1 MLRMKKVI
9 TVVLLCLSAIGSAN
23 AQVVFAEDFEAT
35 SGLALPT
42 GWNQSVNTVGPDYL
56 NGWNTGDNHILGSI
70 NFKMSP
76 HTRFI
81 AVNDDRSTGSDNTNS
96 FLVMPPV
103 DLSAVTNPFLSFACC
118 YLNMS
123 FAGYSEQAT
132 IEISVDSGAH
142 WVVVETLSATT
153 PGWWKNRVVNL
164 AAFAGR
170 PSVYIGFRYSDNA
183 GWAYG
188 IGLDDI
194 KVFMPPR
201 EDISITAVEP
211 ASGSYKNYGLAAGAI
226 PLKVSV
232 TNNGGNYIGEFAVG
246 YQFNSGAIVTT
257 TIAPVTIAPFTTQTF
272 TLPDP
277 VLLPGAPGDYP
288 LRVWVAQ
295 AADTNHTNDTAA
307 TTTLTVVPFMPVK
320 KPLIEEATGVWCGWC
335 VRGKVYMDSLQTLW
349 GGGISRVAVHNTD
362 PMQVTAYDSWFSLR
376 IGDYPN
382 VWIDRR
388 IMDDPINFA
397 AANTDF
403 TTAFGFANI
412 NATGSLELDGTLTI
426 YTEVRPA
433 VQINHAALAF
443 IVTEDSVGGISADWN
458 QANNY
463 SYRTRNIPFSGGGF
477 DYNAATDPIV
487 ATQMLYNHVARSIT
501 PTVKGMTGLLP
512 PVMNV
517 GETYYA
523 SHTIPLEPRWNKNKI
538 HIIAALID
546 SVSGQVLNTQNFDLQ
561 PIAAGIANG
570 QSATGTIMLYP
581 NPANEQVV
589 VFFGALPAGTATITC
604 YDVLGRTVLQAA
616 IDAAAAHEVA
626 LPVSGWQAG
635 LYTIRLQTAAGV
647 STRILQVQH

>member
-1 MLRMKKVI
+1 MKKVI
-9 TVVLLCLSAIGSAN
+9 VAFLLCLVSAAN
-23 AQVVFAEDFEAT
+23 AGAQVIFAEDFETTA
-35 SGLALPT
+35 GLALPA

-56 NGWNTGDNHILGSI
+56 NGWNSGDNHILGSI

-76 HTRFI
+76 HTRFL

-103 DLSAVTNPFLSFACC
+103 DLSAITNPFLSFSCC
-118 YLNMS
+118 FLNMT
-123 FAGYSEQAT
+123 FAGYSERAT
-132 IEISVDSGAH
+132 IEVSVDSGAT
-142 WVVVETLSATT
+142 WREVETLAATT
-153 PGWWKNRVVNL
+153 PGWWRSKTINL

-188 IGLDDI
+188 IGIDDI

-201 EDISITAVEP
+201 EDISITAIEP
-211 ASGSYKNYGLAAGAI
+211 TSGSYKNYGLAGGAV

-246 YQFNSGAIVTT
+246 YQFAGGSIVTT
-257 TIAPVTIAPFTTQTF
+257 TIVPVTIAPFTTQTF

-277 VLLPGAPGDYP
+277 VILPGAPGDYP
-288 LRVWVAQ
+288 LRVWVAE
-295 AADTNHTNDTAA
+295 AGDTNHANDTAA
-307 TTTLTVVPFMPVK
+307 SCILTVVPFMPLK

-349 GGGISRVAVHNTD
+349 GGGVSRVAVHNID
-362 PMQVTAYDSWFSLR
+362 PMQVTPYDSWFSLR

-403 TTAFGFANI
+403 TAAFGFADI
-412 NATGSLELDGTLTI
+412 NATGSLAPDGSLTI

-433 VQINHAALAF
+433 VEINHAALAF
-443 IVTEDSVGGISADWN
+443 IVTEDSVTGISADWN

-463 SYRTRNIPFSGGGF
+463 SYRTRNIPFTGGGF

-487 ATQMLYNHVARSIT
+487 ATQMQYNHVARIIS
-501 PTVKGMTGLLP
+501 PTVKGVTGLLP
-512 PVMNV
+512 PAMNV
-517 GETYYA
+517 GDTYYA
-523 SHTIPLEPRWNKNKI
+523 SHTLTLEPRWNKSKI
-538 HIIAALID
+538 HVIAALID
-546 SVSGQVLNTQNFDLQ
+546 SVTGNVLNTQNFDLQ
-561 PIAAGIANG
+561 PIAAGIAKEQNT
-570 QSATGTIMLYP
+570 TGGIVLYP
-581 NPANEQVV
+581 NPASEKAVL
-589 VFFGALPAGTATITC
+589 VFNAFQPGNATVAC
-604 YDVLGRTVLQAA
+604 YNMLGQAMMQKT
-616 IDAAAAHEVA
+616 IDAAATGNNAIE
-626 LPVSGWQAG
+626 LPVTCWPAG
-635 LYTIRLQTAAGV
+635 IYTIWLQTAAGV
-647 STRILQVQH
+647 TTRLLQVQH